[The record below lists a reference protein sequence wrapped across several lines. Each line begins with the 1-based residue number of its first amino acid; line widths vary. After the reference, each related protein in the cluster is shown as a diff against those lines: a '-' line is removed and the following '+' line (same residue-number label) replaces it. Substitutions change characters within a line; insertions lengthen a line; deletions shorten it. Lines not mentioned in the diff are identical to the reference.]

1 MGTRSLTVIQDS
13 GEPICVLYRQFDGYP
28 EGHGKELAEFL
39 SGFRI
44 VNGYNPYYTAKIANG
59 MNCLAAQIIAHFKKG
74 VGDFYLYPPKT
85 NDVGEEYV
93 YTVDVGQDMTLKLL
107 ISEVPYPP
115 EAHSKALMVG
125 TPEDCLSWIKTL
137 EKEETE
143 EEE

>member
-1 MGTRSLTVIQDS
+1 MGTRSLTVIKD
-13 GEPICVLYRQFDGYP
+13 GKKEICVLYRQHDGYP

-44 VNGYNPYYTAKIANG
+44 VNGYDHDDTVKVANG
-59 MNCLAAQIIAHFKKG
+59 MNCLAAQIITHFKTG
-74 VGDFYLYPPKT
+74 VGQFYLYPPKT
-85 NDVGEEYV
+85 RDMGEEYV
-93 YTVDVGQDMTLKLL
+93 YTIDAGLYMTLKLL

-115 EAHSKALMVG
+115 EARNKALMAG
-125 TPEDCLSWIKTL
+125 TPEDCLAWIKTL